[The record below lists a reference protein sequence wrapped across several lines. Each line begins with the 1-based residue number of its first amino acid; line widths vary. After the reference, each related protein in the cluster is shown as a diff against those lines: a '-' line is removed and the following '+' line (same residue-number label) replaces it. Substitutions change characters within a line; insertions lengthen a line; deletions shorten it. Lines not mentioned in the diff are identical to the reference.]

1 MLIPN
6 IDDERNEVPEMIH
19 ATVNEPSPLKPSDL
33 EDPICRLLNMTRIA
47 VSHIE
52 GVVNF
57 EHSIGHLSDG
67 EASAVIFALY
77 EVQSRAKDLRDKF
90 YWAVHGQH
98 L

>member
-1 MLIPN
+1 
-6 IDDERNEVPEMIH
+6 MIH

-33 EDPICRLLNMTRIA
+33 EDPICGLLNMTRVA

-57 EHSIGHLSDG
+57 ERSIGHLSDD
-67 EASAVIFALY
+67 EASGVIFALY
-77 EVQSRAKDLRDKF
+77 EVHQRAQDLRNKF
-90 YWAVHGQH
+90 YSAVHGQH